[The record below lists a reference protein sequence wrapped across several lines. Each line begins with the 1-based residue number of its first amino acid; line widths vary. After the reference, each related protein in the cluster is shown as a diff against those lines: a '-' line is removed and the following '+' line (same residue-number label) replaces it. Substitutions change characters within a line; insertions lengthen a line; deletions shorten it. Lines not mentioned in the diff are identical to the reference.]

1 MDLPKPIARR
11 PGMLAPI
18 GVIKWLRFSMVI
30 VALLDAAA
38 HIFASPASTAPQT
51 FWLETEVAF
60 YVLIAM
66 IFLLGLRTWY
76 LPTMA
81 YSAINIVLFFISAFV
96 TIPLVTHAALVG
108 HIQFGQFSFGRG
120 FSVGGWLWLIV
131 VGAILW
137 RVDRGSK
144 LDQLLKDS

>member
-1 MDLPKPIARR
+1 MAEQVRTRVDA
-11 PGMLAPI
+11 APLSLE
-18 GVIKWLRFSMVI
+18 VVKWLRFSMVI

-60 YVLIAM
+60 YVLIAV

-76 LPTMA
+76 VPTIA
-81 YSAINIVLFFISAFV
+81 YSLLNMVLFFVSAFV

-108 HIQFGQFSFGRG
+108 HVQFGQFSFGRG
-120 FSVGGWLWLIV
+120 FSLGGWVWLIV
-131 VGAILW
+131 VGWLLT

-144 LDQLLKDS
+144 LDELLKQS

>member
-1 MDLPKPIARR
+1 MAEQVRTRVDAARVSIE
-11 PGMLAPI
+11 A
-18 GVIKWLRFSMVI
+18 VKWLRFSMVI

-60 YVLIAM
+60 YVLIAV

-76 LPTMA
+76 VPTIA
-81 YSAINIVLFFISAFV
+81 YSLINMVLFFVSAFV

-108 HIQFGQFSFGRG
+108 HVQFGQFSFGRG
-120 FSVGGWLWLIV
+120 FSLGGWVWLIV
-131 VGAILW
+131 VGWLLT

-144 LDQLLKDS
+144 LDELLKES

>member
-1 MDLPKPIARR
+1 MAEKVRTRVDAARVSIE
-11 PGMLAPI
+11 A
-18 GVIKWLRFSMVI
+18 VKWLRFSMVI

-60 YVLIAM
+60 YVLIAV

-76 LPTMA
+76 VPTIA
-81 YSAINIVLFFISAFV
+81 YSLINMVLFFVSAFV

-108 HIQFGQFSFGRG
+108 HVQFGQFSFGRG
-120 FSVGGWLWLIV
+120 FSLGGWVWLIV
-131 VGAILW
+131 VGWLLT

-144 LDQLLKDS
+144 LDELLKES

>member
-1 MDLPKPIARR
+1 MAEKVRTRVDA
-11 PGMLAPI
+11 APVSI
-18 GVIKWLRFSMVI
+18 EAVKWLRFSMVI

-60 YVLIAM
+60 YVLIAV

-76 LPTMA
+76 VPTIA
-81 YSAINIVLFFISAFV
+81 YSLINMVLFFVSAFV

-108 HIQFGQFSFGRG
+108 HVQFGQFSFGRG
-120 FSVGGWLWLIV
+120 FSLGGWVWLIV
-131 VGAILW
+131 VGWLLT

-144 LDQLLKDS
+144 LDELLKES

>member
-1 MDLPKPIARR
+1 MAEQVRTRVDA
-11 PGMLAPI
+11 APVSI
-18 GVIKWLRFSMVI
+18 EVVKWLRFSMVI

-60 YVLIAM
+60 YVLIAV

-76 LPTMA
+76 VPTIA
-81 YSAINIVLFFISAFV
+81 YSLINMVLFFVSAFV

-108 HIQFGQFSFGRG
+108 HVQFGQFSFGRG
-120 FSVGGWLWLIV
+120 FSLGGWVWLIV
-131 VGAILW
+131 VGWLLT

-144 LDQLLKDS
+144 LDELLKES